1 MHRYVLC
8 TAISAVVWIINGR
21 WLAHAV
27 RQRIASEIYIH
38 TGLGLF
44 FTLLVVELALGA
56 LRLWPRFDITWI
68 QIFGFALYV
77 PSACLVIASFHALKS
92 KGRPE
97 SADPTATT
105 AFVDNGV
112 YGIVRQPMTLGMAI
126 WSVALVLVFQ
136 SALAAILGV
145 VSLVC
150 FWISAKRETE
160 YNLSK
165 FGEKY
170 GGYMNK
176 VPMWN
181 ILRTL
186 RKR

>member
-8 TAISAVVWIINGR
+8 IAISAVVWIINGR

-77 PSACLVIASFHALKS
+77 YQGIFLGS
-92 KGRPE
+92 KVVQPEPYISHFNE
-97 SADPTATT
+97 SA
-105 AFVDNGV
+105 VQVLNSH
-112 YGIVRQPMTLGMAI
+112 REQR
-126 WSVALVLVFQ
+126 SVEEKFPPQVLTSFPAV
-136 SALAAILGV
+136 
-145 VSLVC
+145 
-150 FWISAKRETE
+150 
-160 YNLSK
+160 
-165 FGEKY
+165 
-170 GGYMNK
+170 K
-176 VPMWN
+176 VPQATRRRVEE
-181 ILRTL
+181 IQS
-186 RKR
+186 